1 MAKKIFHL
9 WGVHPV
15 AEALRDGR
23 RKFFKLCLA
32 SDKMGGRREDITAMA
47 ARAGIAVEHRRARQL
62 TAEIGHDR
70 HQGVW
75 AEVSAYPFC
84 RLEHIVDAGAGSP
97 FVLVLDQ
104 IVDPHNF
111 GAIVRTAQCAGMH
124 GIVVPKDRCAPP
136 SAAASKASAGA
147 LEHARIACVT
157 NLSNSIKQLKANG
170 LWIAGADRQGQTGL
184 FDADLT
190 GPLALVIGSEEK
202 GLRPLVRKHC
212 DFMLSVPQVGPI
224 GSLNASVAAAVIMY
238 EAFRQRETTDRDPK
252 GKDGRGR
259 RRGDEH
265 RG

>member
-1 MAKKIFHL
+1 MAKKTFHL

-15 AEALRDGR
+15 AEALRNGR
-23 RKFFKLCLA
+23 RKFYTLCLS
-32 SDKMGGRREDITAMA
+32 SDKMTGRREEIVSMA
-47 ARAGIAVEHRRARQL
+47 AQAGIAIEHRQPHQL

-84 RLEHIVDAGAGSP
+84 QVDQIVDVGGGSP

-104 IVDPHNF
+104 IADPHNF

-124 GIVVPKDRCAPP
+124 GIVVPKDRSAPP

-157 NLSNSIKQLKANG
+157 NLSNSIKQLKADG
-170 LWIAGADRQGQTGL
+170 LWIAGADRKGATDL
-184 FDADLT
+184 FGADLT

-212 DFMLSVPQVGPI
+212 DFIVSVPQVGPI

-238 EAFRQRETTDRDPK
+238 EAFRQRETNDRSSK
-252 GKDGRGR
+252 V
-259 RRGDEH
+259 
-265 RG
+265 

>member
-1 MAKKIFHL
+1 MAKKTFHL
-9 WGVHPV
+9 WGVHPI

-23 RKFFKLCLA
+23 RKFFKLCIA
-32 SDKMGGRREDITAMA
+32 SDKMGGRREEIVSMA
-47 ARAGIAVEHRRARQL
+47 AQAGIAIEHRRAQQL
-62 TAEIGHDR
+62 TADIGHDR

-75 AEVSAYPFC
+75 AEVGAYPFC
-84 RLEHIVDAGAGSP
+84 RMEHIVDAGDGSP

-147 LEHARIACVT
+147 LEHARIACVA

-170 LWIAGADRQGQTGL
+170 LWVAGADRRGQTDL
-184 FDADLT
+184 FGADLT

-212 DFMLSVPQVGPI
+212 DFILSVPQVGPI

-238 EAFRQRETTDRDPK
+238 EAFRQRETTDHDPK

-259 RRGDEH
+259 RRGNE
-265 RG
+265 R

>member
-1 MAKKIFHL
+1 MAKKTFHL

-32 SDKMGGRREDITAMA
+32 SDKMGGRREEIVSMA
-47 ARAGIAVEHRRARQL
+47 AQAGIAIAYRRAQQL
-62 TAEIGHDR
+62 TADVGHHR

-84 RLEHIVDAGAGSP
+84 RIDQIVDAGGGKP

-111 GAIVRTAQCAGMH
+111 GAIVRTAQCAGIH
-124 GIVVPKDRCAPP
+124 GIVVPKDRSAPP

-147 LEHARIACVT
+147 LEHARIACVA

-170 LWIAGADRQGQTGL
+170 LWVAGADRQGQADL
-184 FDADLT
+184 FGADLT

-202 GLRPLVRKHC
+202 GLRPLVKKHC
-212 DFMLSVPQVGPI
+212 DFIVSVPQVGPI

-238 EAFRQRETTDRDPK
+238 EAFRQRETTDQRS
-252 GKDGRGR
+252 
-259 RRGDEH
+259 
-265 RG
+265 

>member
-1 MAKKIFHL
+1 MAKKTFHL

-32 SDKMGGRREDITAMA
+32 SDKPGGRREEIVSMA
-47 ARAGIAVEHRRARQL
+47 AQAGIAIEHRRTQQL
-62 TAEIGHDR
+62 TQDVGHHR

-75 AEVSAYPFC
+75 AEVGDYSFC
-84 RLEHIVDAGAGSP
+84 RIDHIVDAGGNSP

-147 LEHARIACVT
+147 LEHARIARVA
-157 NLSNSIKQLKANG
+157 NLSNAIKQLKANG
-170 LWIAGADRQGQTGL
+170 LWIAGADRQGQTDL
-184 FDADLT
+184 FEADLT
-190 GPLALVIGSEEK
+190 GPLALVIGSEER
-202 GLRPLVRKHC
+202 GLRPLVQKHC
-212 DFMLSVPQVGPI
+212 DFIVSVPQVGPI

-238 EAFRQRETTDRDPK
+238 EAFRQRETTDHDPK
-252 GKDGRGR
+252 GKNGLVR
-259 RRGDEH
+259 RRGGEL
-265 RG
+265 